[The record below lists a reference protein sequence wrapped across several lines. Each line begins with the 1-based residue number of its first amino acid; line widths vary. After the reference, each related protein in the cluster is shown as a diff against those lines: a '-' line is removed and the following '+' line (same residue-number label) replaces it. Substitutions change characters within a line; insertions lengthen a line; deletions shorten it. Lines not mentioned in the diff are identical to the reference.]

1 MILHS
6 SLNAKTQAERLLKGI
21 EPKRILLNLTIAE
34 LVAGTGIS
42 LNAYMG
48 YKDNDFAKLTFEKFA
63 IIQNF
68 FMIIEQDSMHKH
80 SLRVTEHCKNRLTML
95 NPQINPDPNLNG
107 SATIDD
113 DEFDELYLL
122 NL

>member
-1 MILHS
+1 MILHTA
-6 SLNAKTQAERLLKGI
+6 LNLKTQADRLLQGI
-21 EPKRILLNLTIAE
+21 EPKRILLNLTISE
-34 LVAGTGIS
+34 VVAGTGIS

-48 YKDNDFAKLTFEKFA
+48 YKDTDFSKLTFEKFA
-63 IIQNF
+63 IIQDF

-95 NPQINPDPNLNG
+95 NQIHPDLSLNG

-113 DEFDELYLL
+113 DEFDEIYLL
-122 NL
+122 DL

>member
-6 SLNAKTQAERLLKGI
+6 SVNSKTQAEKLLQGI

-63 IIQNF
+63 IIQDF

-95 NPQINPDPNLNG
+95 NQIHPDLSLNG

-122 NL
+122 DL